1 MTSLRLRD
9 VEVNYGA
16 VRALRGISLSVE
28 PGTIVALLG
37 ANGAGKSTI
46 QKAISGLL
54 KPTAGDIEFDGHR
67 LNSLTPRDI
76 IRLGIAP
83 VPEGRKIFKD
93 LTVSEN
99 LRMGAYSRRDR
110 AGIAQDHDM
119 VLDLFPVLKERAKQ
133 LGGSLSGG
141 EQQMLTI
148 ARGLMARPR
157 LLLLDEPS
165 LGLAPLVI
173 ADIFRVLREINA
185 EKGTTLLVVSSR
197 MSTSPCR
204 TPTTHTSCNWAAS
217 PLKVRRGSCKRTE
230 RWSHPIWALKPT
242 RPPGDVHRSAGP
254 RKGDVTHAN
263 TVRQG
268 TANRRRRANPET
280 RRLWGWMEVG
290 E

>member
-1 MTSLRLRD
+1 MTALRLRD

-16 VRALRGISLSVE
+16 VRALRGISLDVE
-28 PGTIVALLG
+28 PGSIVALLG

-54 KPTAGDIEFDGHR
+54 TPSAGDIEFDGHR
-67 LNSLTPRDI
+67 LNSLSPREI

-83 VPEGRKIFKD
+83 VPEGRRIFKD

-99 LRMGAYSRRDR
+99 LRMGAYSRSDR
-110 AGIAQDHDM
+110 AGIAQDQEM
-119 VLDLFPVLKERAKQ
+119 VLDLFPVLRERARQ

-185 EKGTTLLVVSSR
+185 EKGTTLLVVEQNV
-197 MSTSPCR
+197 
-204 TPTTHTSCNWAAS
+204 H
-217 PLKVRRGSCKRTE
+217 V
-230 RWSHPIWALKPT
+230 ALQNADYAYVLQLG
-242 RPPGDVHRSAGP
+242 R
-254 RKGDVTHAN
+254 VTIK
-263 TVRQG
+263 G
-268 TANRRRRANPET
+268 TAQELQENR
-280 RRLWGWMEVG
+280 EVVASYLG
-290 E
+290 TQAHATAG

>member
-1 MTSLRLRD
+1 MTALRLRD
-9 VEVNYGA
+9 LEVNYGA

-67 LNSLTPRDI
+67 LNSLSPREI
-76 IRLGIAP
+76 IRLGIAA

-93 LTVSEN
+93 LNVSEN
-99 LRMGAYSRRDR
+99 LRMGAYSRSDR
-110 AGIAQDHDM
+110 AGISQDQEM
-119 VLDLFPVLKERAKQ
+119 VLDLFPVLKDRAKQ

-165 LGLAPLVI
+165 LGLAPLII
-173 ADIFRVLREINA
+173 ADIFRILKKINA
-185 EKGTTLLVVSSR
+185 DKGMTLLIVEQNV
-197 MSTSPCR
+197 
-204 TPTTHTSCNWAAS
+204 H
-217 PLKVRRGSCKRTE
+217 V
-230 RWSHPIWALKPT
+230 ALQNADYAYVLQMG
-242 RPPGDVHRSAGP
+242 R
-254 RKGDVTHAN
+254 VT
-263 TVRQG
+263 VEG
-268 TANRRRRANPET
+268 TAKELQENR
-280 RRLWGWMEVG
+280 EVVASYLG
-290 E
+290 TQAPATDG

>member
-1 MTSLRLRD
+1 MTALRLRD

-16 VRALRGISLSVE
+16 VRALRGISLNVE

-54 KPTAGDIEFDGHR
+54 TPSAGDIEFDGHR
-67 LNSLTPRDI
+67 LNSLSPRDI

-83 VPEGRKIFKD
+83 VPEGRRIFKD

-99 LRMGAYSRRDR
+99 LRMGAYSRSDR
-110 AGIAQDHDM
+110 VGIAQDQEM
-119 VLDLFPVLKERAKQ
+119 VLGLFPVLKERARQ

-185 EKGTTLLVVSSR
+185 EKGTTLLVVEQNV
-197 MSTSPCR
+197 
-204 TPTTHTSCNWAAS
+204 H
-217 PLKVRRGSCKRTE
+217 V
-230 RWSHPIWALKPT
+230 ALQNADYAYVLQLG
-242 RPPGDVHRSAGP
+242 R
-254 RKGDVTHAN
+254 VTIE
-263 TVRQG
+263 G
-268 TANRRRRANPET
+268 TARELQENR
-280 RRLWGWMEVG
+280 EVVASYLG
-290 E
+290 TQAHATSG

>member
-1 MTSLRLRD
+1 MTALRLRD

-16 VRALRGISLSVE
+16 VRALRGISLDVE

-54 KPTAGDIEFDGHR
+54 TPTAGEIEFDGHR
-67 LNSLTPRDI
+67 LNSLSPRQI

-83 VPEGRKIFKD
+83 VPEGRRIFKD

-99 LRMGAYSRRDR
+99 LRMGAYSRSDR
-110 AGIAQDHDM
+110 AGIAQDQEM
-119 VLDLFPVLKERAKQ
+119 VLDLFPILKERAKQ

-165 LGLAPLVI
+165 LGLAPMVI
-173 ADIFRVLREINA
+173 AEIFRVLRAINSA
-185 EKGTTLLVVSSR
+185 KGTTLLVVEQNV
-197 MSTSPCR
+197 
-204 TPTTHTSCNWAAS
+204 H
-217 PLKVRRGSCKRTE
+217 V
-230 RWSHPIWALKPT
+230 ALQNADYAYVLQLG
-242 RPPGDVHRSAGP
+242 R
-254 RKGDVTHAN
+254 VTIE
-263 TVRQG
+263 G
-268 TANRRRRANPET
+268 TARELQENR
-280 RRLWGWMEVG
+280 EVVASYLG
-290 E
+290 TQAHATAG

>member
-1 MTSLRLRD
+1 MTALRLRD
-9 VEVNYGA
+9 VEVSYGA
-16 VRALRGISLSVE
+16 VRALRGISLDVE
-28 PGTIVALLG
+28 PGSIVALLG

-54 KPTAGDIEFDGHR
+54 TPSAGDIEFDGHR
-67 LNSLTPRDI
+67 LNSLSPRDI

-83 VPEGRKIFKD
+83 VPEGRRIFKD

-99 LRMGAYSRRDR
+99 LRMGAYSRSDR
-110 AGIAQDHDM
+110 VEITQDQEM
-119 VLDLFPVLKERAKQ
+119 VLDLFPVLRERAKQ

-185 EKGTTLLVVSSR
+185 EKGTTLLVVEQNV
-197 MSTSPCR
+197 
-204 TPTTHTSCNWAAS
+204 H
-217 PLKVRRGSCKRTE
+217 V
-230 RWSHPIWALKPT
+230 ALQNADYAYVLQLG
-242 RPPGDVHRSAGP
+242 R
-254 RKGDVTHAN
+254 VTIE
-263 TVRQG
+263 G
-268 TANRRRRANPET
+268 TARELQENR
-280 RRLWGWMEVG
+280 EVVASYLG
-290 E
+290 TQAHATEG

>member
-1 MTSLRLRD
+1 MTALRLRD
-9 VEVNYGA
+9 VEVDYGA
-16 VRALRGISLSVE
+16 VRALRGISLDVE
-28 PGTIVALLG
+28 PGSIVALLG

-54 KPTAGDIEFDGHR
+54 TPSAGDIEFDGHR
-67 LNSLTPRDI
+67 LNSLSPRDI

-83 VPEGRKIFKD
+83 VPEGRRIFKD

-99 LRMGAYSRRDR
+99 LRMGAYSRSDR
-110 AGIAQDHDM
+110 VGIAQDQEM

-185 EKGTTLLVVSSR
+185 EKGTTLLVVEQNV
-197 MSTSPCR
+197 
-204 TPTTHTSCNWAAS
+204 H
-217 PLKVRRGSCKRTE
+217 V
-230 RWSHPIWALKPT
+230 ALQNADYAYVLQLG
-242 RPPGDVHRSAGP
+242 R
-254 RKGDVTHAN
+254 VTIE
-263 TVRQG
+263 G
-268 TANRRRRANPET
+268 TARELQENR
-280 RRLWGWMEVG
+280 EVVASYLG
-290 E
+290 TQAHATDD

>member
-1 MTSLRLRD
+1 LTALRLRD
-9 VEVNYGA
+9 VEVSYGA
-16 VRALRGISLSVE
+16 VRALRGISLNVE

-54 KPTAGDIEFDGHR
+54 TPSAGDIEFDGHR
-67 LNSLTPRDI
+67 LNSLSPRDI

-83 VPEGRKIFKD
+83 VPEGRRIFKD

-99 LRMGAYSRRDR
+99 LRMGAYSRSDR
-110 AGIAQDHDM
+110 VGIAQDQEM
-119 VLDLFPVLKERAKQ
+119 VLGLFPVLKERARQ

-185 EKGTTLLVVSSR
+185 EKGTTLLVVEQNV
-197 MSTSPCR
+197 
-204 TPTTHTSCNWAAS
+204 H
-217 PLKVRRGSCKRTE
+217 V
-230 RWSHPIWALKPT
+230 ALQNADYAYVLQLG
-242 RPPGDVHRSAGP
+242 R
-254 RKGDVTHAN
+254 VTIE
-263 TVRQG
+263 G
-268 TANRRRRANPET
+268 TARELQENR
-280 RRLWGWMEVG
+280 EVVASYLG
-290 E
+290 TQAHATSG

>member
-1 MTSLRLRD
+1 MTALRLRD

-16 VRALRGISLSVE
+16 VRALRGISLNVE

-54 KPTAGDIEFDGHR
+54 TPTSGEIEFDGHR
-67 LNSLTPRDI
+67 LNSLSPRQI

-83 VPEGRKIFKD
+83 VPEGRRIFKD

-99 LRMGAYSRRDR
+99 LRMGAYSRSDR
-110 AGIAQDHDM
+110 AGIAQDQEM
-119 VLDLFPVLKERAKQ
+119 VLDLFPILKERAKQ

-165 LGLAPLVI
+165 LGLAPMVI
-173 ADIFRVLREINA
+173 AEIFRVLREINSA
-185 EKGTTLLVVSSR
+185 KGTTLLVVEQNV
-197 MSTSPCR
+197 
-204 TPTTHTSCNWAAS
+204 H
-217 PLKVRRGSCKRTE
+217 V
-230 RWSHPIWALKPT
+230 ALQNADYAYVLQLG
-242 RPPGDVHRSAGP
+242 R
-254 RKGDVTHAN
+254 VTIE
-263 TVRQG
+263 G
-268 TANRRRRANPET
+268 TARELQENR
-280 RRLWGWMEVG
+280 EVVASYLG
-290 E
+290 TQAHATAG

>member
-1 MTSLRLRD
+1 MTALRLRD
-9 VEVNYGA
+9 VEVDYGA
-16 VRALRGISLSVE
+16 VRALRGISLDVE
-28 PGTIVALLG
+28 PGSIVALLG

-54 KPTAGDIEFDGHR
+54 TPSAGDIEFDGHR
-67 LNSLTPRDI
+67 LNSLSPREI

-83 VPEGRKIFKD
+83 VPEGRRIFKD

-99 LRMGAYSRRDR
+99 LRMGAYSRSDR
-110 AGIAQDHDM
+110 AGIAQDQEM
-119 VLDLFPVLKERAKQ
+119 VLDLFPVLRERARQ

-185 EKGTTLLVVSSR
+185 EKGTTLLVVEQNV
-197 MSTSPCR
+197 
-204 TPTTHTSCNWAAS
+204 H
-217 PLKVRRGSCKRTE
+217 V
-230 RWSHPIWALKPT
+230 ALQNADYAYVLQLG
-242 RPPGDVHRSAGP
+242 R
-254 RKGDVTHAN
+254 VTIE
-263 TVRQG
+263 G
-268 TANRRRRANPET
+268 TARELQENR
-280 RRLWGWMEVG
+280 EVVASYLG
-290 E
+290 TQAHATAE

>member
-1 MTSLRLRD
+1 MTGLTLRD
-9 VEVNYGA
+9 VEVSYGA
-16 VRALRGISLSVE
+16 VRALRGISMRVE

-54 KPTAGDIEFDGHR
+54 TPTAGDIEFDGHR
-67 LNSLTPRDI
+67 LNSLSPSAI

-83 VPEGRKIFKD
+83 VPEGRRIFKD
-93 LTVSEN
+93 LTVAEN

-110 AGIAQDHDM
+110 AGIAQDQEM
-119 VLDLFPVLKERAKQ
+119 VLNLFPVLKERARQ

-185 EKGTTLLVVSSR
+185 EKGTTLLVVEQNV
-197 MSTSPCR
+197 
-204 TPTTHTSCNWAAS
+204 H
-217 PLKVRRGSCKRTE
+217 V
-230 RWSHPIWALKPT
+230 ALQNADYAYVLQLG
-242 RPPGDVHRSAGP
+242 R
-254 RKGDVTHAN
+254 VTIE
-263 TVRQG
+263 G
-268 TANRRRRANPET
+268 TARELQENR
-280 RRLWGWMEVG
+280 EVVASYLG
-290 E
+290 TQAHATAG